1 MSILEVSFTHHYA
14 SGFALNIDFV
24 IDNKITSIFGPSG
37 SGKTTIL
44 AMIAG
49 LKAPAEGKIVLNN
62 RVLFDHI
69 SKINIP
75 IHQRRI
81 GVIFQDHLLFPHFNV
96 EKNLLY
102 GFPSRTPS
110 PAHPDFQR
118 VCAVL
123 EIGHLLS
130 RYPKTL
136 SGGECQRVAIGRTLL
151 SSPEALLMDEPL
163 ASLDDRLRDSILNY
177 LDRIIEEWNIP
188 AIFISH
194 NQSLVQR
201 FSSHTIVVDQ
211 GRVLSAGLTSNTIET
226 YGPDIWKSAKGPMNW
241 LNIDS
246 FEEHDGFTFAIVF
259 GQKIQLP
266 GRRESIDDKMYIQ
279 FSASEVVLS
288 KEPLTNV
295 SSRNHLHGN
304 VMRFVEQESHV
315 LVGIDIGKI
324 VWAKITREAKQELN
338 LELGGF
344 IVLLIKTQALE
355 AFR

>member
-14 SGFALNIDFV
+14 SGFSFNIDFT

-49 LKAPAEGKIVLNN
+49 LKSPAEGRIVLND
-62 RVLFDHI
+62 RVLFDQ
-69 SKINIP
+69 SSNVNIP

-102 GFPSRTPS
+102 GFHGRTPS
-110 PAHPDFQR
+110 SAHSDFQR

-188 AIFISH
+188 KED
-194 NQSLVQR
+194 
-201 FSSHTIVVDQ
+201 IVVIVDGANDIKLFDISNLGIAYRAQ
-211 GRVLSAGLTSNTIET
+211 DLVKDLATITLEEKDLT
-226 YGPDIWKSAKGPMNW
+226 
-241 LNIDS
+241 
-246 FEEHDGFTFAIVF
+246 
-259 GQKIQLP
+259 KIIPIINKHYSMKLP
-266 GRRESIDDKMYIQ
+266 IPI
-279 FSASEVVLS
+279 
-288 KEPLTNV
+288 
-295 SSRNHLHGN
+295 SS
-304 VMRFVEQESHV
+304 
-315 LVGIDIGKI
+315 
-324 VWAKITREAKQELN
+324 
-338 LELGGF
+338 
-344 IVLLIKTQALE
+344 
-355 AFR
+355 